1 MDSLAYMSSKAPVL
15 TPDLIKVLKI
25 FLGSALALVLMLSFF
40 DGYRANN
47 TGKDRAFQ
55 AADADR
61 LFFVNLRSIHYD
73 REVRSEA
80 GMELFRHGKRQQPDT
95 IATFFPALV
104 LHSKQKEAYLF
115 FELEGADYPI
125 QIQANLGDQFIQI
138 PFDLGGNTA
147 HKALGE
153 QLWALLQQ
161 NASFKWAVDGKEY
174 PLWQTESEKEVLKT
188 VLTDYFRVLNQPQP

>member
-1 MDSLAYMSSKAPVL
+1 MSSKAPVL

-25 FLGSALALVLMLSFF
+25 FLGSALALVLVLSFF

-55 AADADR
+55 VADADR

-73 REVRSEA
+73 REVRPEA
-80 GMELFRHGKRQQPDT
+80 GMELFRHGKRLGRDSTP
-95 IATFFPALV
+95 TFFPALL

-115 FELEGADYPI
+115 FELEHADYPI
-125 QIQANLGDQFIQI
+125 QIHAKLDDEVIQI

-153 QLWALLQQ
+153 QLWPLLQQ
-161 NASFKWAVDGKEY
+161 NASFSWQVGEKEY

-188 VLTDYFRVLNQPQP
+188 VLTDYFRILNQPQP

>member
-1 MDSLAYMSSKAPVL
+1 MSSKAPVL

-25 FLGSALALVLMLSFF
+25 FLGSALGLVLILSFF

-47 TGKDRAFQ
+47 TGKERTFQ
-55 AADADR
+55 VADADR

-73 REVRSEA
+73 REVRQEA
-80 GMELFRHGKRQQPDT
+80 VMEIFRHGKRLKSDT
-95 IATFFPALV
+95 IPRFFPAIL
-104 LHSKQKEAYLF
+104 LPSKTNEAYLF

-125 QIQANLGDQFIQI
+125 QIQAKLRDQVIQI

-153 QLWALLQQ
+153 QLWPLLQQ
-161 NASFKWAVDGKEY
+161 NASFSWFVGGKET

-188 VLTDYFRVLNQPQP
+188 VLTDYFRILNQPQP

>member
-1 MDSLAYMSSKAPVL
+1 MSSKAPVL

-25 FLGSALALVLMLSFF
+25 FLGSALGLVLLLSFF

-47 TGKDRAFQ
+47 TGKDRTFQ
-55 AADADR
+55 VADADR

-73 REVRSEA
+73 REVRQEA
-80 GMELFRHGKRQQPDT
+80 EMELFRHGKRRKFDT
-95 IATFFPALV
+95 IPSFFPAIL
-104 LHSKQKEAYLF
+104 LPSKTKEAYLF

-125 QIQANLGDQFIQI
+125 QIQVILGDEIIQI
-138 PFDLGGNTA
+138 PFDLSGNTT
-147 HKALGE
+147 HKSLGE
-153 QLWALLQQ
+153 QLWLLLQQ
-161 NASFKWAVDGKEY
+161 QVSFKLLVEGKEY

>member
-1 MDSLAYMSSKAPVL
+1 MSSKAPVL

-25 FLGSALALVLMLSFF
+25 FLGSALALVLILSFF

-55 AADADR
+55 VADADR

-73 REVRSEA
+73 REVRLEA
-80 GMELFRHGKRQQPDT
+80 DMELFRHGKRLKTDT
-95 IATFFPALV
+95 IPAFFPALL
-104 LHSKQKEAYLF
+104 LHTKQKEAYLF
-115 FELEGADYPI
+115 FELEGAEYPI
-125 QIQANLGDQFIQI
+125 QIQAISGDEVIHI

-153 QLWALLQQ
+153 QLWPLLQQ
-161 NASFKWAVDGKEY
+161 KASFSLSVDGKEY

-188 VLTDYFRVLNQPQP
+188 VLTDYFRILNQPQP

>member
-1 MDSLAYMSSKAPVL
+1 MSSKAPVL

-25 FLGSALALVLMLSFF
+25 FLGSALGLVLILSFF

-47 TGKDRAFQ
+47 TGKERTFQ
-55 AADADR
+55 VAAADR

-73 REVRSEA
+73 REVRQEA
-80 GMELFRHGKRQQPDT
+80 DMEIFRHGKRLKSDT
-95 IATFFPALV
+95 IPRFFPAILV
-104 LHSKQKEAYLF
+104 PSKTNEAYLF

-125 QIQANLGDQFIQI
+125 QLQAKLGDQVIQI

-153 QLWALLQQ
+153 QLWPLLQQ
-161 NASFKWAVDGKEY
+161 NAAFSWLVGGKET

-188 VLTDYFRVLNQPQP
+188 VLTDYFRILNQPQP

>member
-1 MDSLAYMSSKAPVL
+1 MSSKAPVL

-25 FLGSALALVLMLSFF
+25 FLGSALGLVLILSFF

-47 TGKDRAFQ
+47 TGKERTFQ
-55 AADADR
+55 IADADR

-73 REVRSEA
+73 REVRQEA
-80 GMELFRHGKRQQPDT
+80 DMEIFRHGKRLKSDT
-95 IATFFPALV
+95 IPRFFPAIL
-104 LHSKQKEAYLF
+104 LPSKTNEAYLF

-125 QIQANLGDQFIQI
+125 QIQAKLRDQVIQI

-153 QLWALLQQ
+153 QLWPLLQQ
-161 NASFKWAVDGKEY
+161 NAAFSWLVGGKET

-188 VLTDYFRVLNQPQP
+188 VLTDYFRILNQPQP

>member
-1 MDSLAYMSSKAPVL
+1 MSSKTPVL

-47 TGKDRAFQ
+47 TGKDRTFQ
-55 AADADR
+55 VADADR

-73 REVRSEA
+73 REVRLEA
-80 GMELFRHGKRQQPDT
+80 GMEIYRHGKRSKSDT
-95 IATFFPALV
+95 VFTFFPALL

-115 FELEGADYPI
+115 FELERAEYPI
-125 QIQANLGDQFIQI
+125 QIQIKTDDHLIQI
-138 PFDLGGNTA
+138 PFDLGGNAA

-153 QLWALLQQ
+153 QLWPLVQQ
-161 NASFKWAVDGKEY
+161 NASFSLLVLDKER

-188 VLTDYFRVLNQPQP
+188 VLTDYFRLLNQPQP

>member
-1 MDSLAYMSSKAPVL
+1 MSSKSPVL
-15 TPDLIKVLKI
+15 TPDLLKVLKI
-25 FLGSALALVLMLSFF
+25 FLGSALALVLVLSFF

-47 TGKDRAFQ
+47 TGKDRSFQ

-73 REVRSEA
+73 REVRLEA
-80 GMELFRHGKRQQPDT
+80 GMELFRHGKRLKTDT
-95 IATFFPALV
+95 IPTFFPALL
-104 LHSKQKEAYLF
+104 LHTKQKGAYLF
-115 FELEGADYPI
+115 FELEGAEYPI
-125 QIQANLGDQFIQI
+125 QLQAISGDEVIHI

-153 QLWALLQQ
+153 QLWPLLQQ
-161 NASFKWAVDGKEY
+161 NASFSLSVSGKEY

-188 VLTDYFRVLNQPQP
+188 VLTDYFRILNQPQP

>member
-1 MDSLAYMSSKAPVL
+1 MDSLAYMSSKTPVL

-47 TGKDRAFQ
+47 TGKDRTFQ
-55 AADADR
+55 VADADR

-95 IATFFPALV
+95 IPAFFPALV

-138 PFDLGGNTA
+138 PFDLSGNTA
-147 HKALGE
+147 HKFLGE
-153 QLWALLQQ
+153 QLWPLLQKK
-161 NASFKWAVDGKEY
+161 ASFKLLVEGKEY
-174 PLWQTESEKEVLKT
+174 PLWQTESDQEVLKT
-188 VLTDYFRVLNQPQP
+188 VLTDYFRILNQAQP

>member
-1 MDSLAYMSSKAPVL
+1 MSSKAPVL

-25 FLGSALALVLMLSFF
+25 FLGSALGLVLILSFF

-47 TGKDRAFQ
+47 TGKKRTFQ
-55 AADADR
+55 IADADR

-73 REVRSEA
+73 REVRQEA
-80 GMELFRHGKRQQPDT
+80 EMEIFRHGKRLKSDT
-95 IATFFPALV
+95 IPRFFPAIL
-104 LHSKQKEAYLF
+104 LPSSTNEAYLF

-125 QIQANLGDQFIQI
+125 QIQAKRGDQVILI

-153 QLWALLQQ
+153 QLWPLLQQ
-161 NASFKWAVDGKEY
+161 NAAFSWLVGGKET

-188 VLTDYFRVLNQPQP
+188 VLTDYFRILNQPQP

>member
-1 MDSLAYMSSKAPVL
+1 MSSKAPVL

-25 FLGSALALVLMLSFF
+25 FLGSALGLVLLLSFF

-47 TGKDRAFQ
+47 TGKDRTFQ
-55 AADADR
+55 VADADR

-73 REVRSEA
+73 REVRQEA
-80 GMELFRHGKRQQPDT
+80 EMELFRHGKRRKFDT
-95 IATFFPALV
+95 IPSFFPAIL
-104 LHSKQKEAYLF
+104 LPSKTKEAYLF

-125 QIQANLGDQFIQI
+125 QIQAILGDEVIQI
-138 PFDLGGNTA
+138 PFDLSGNTA
-147 HKALGE
+147 HKSLGE
-153 QLWALLQQ
+153 QLWSLLQQ
-161 NASFKWAVDGKEY
+161 QVSFKLLVEGKEY